1 MGFDMSIRKIA
12 FAAVVA
18 AVYAA
23 LTMALAPLSY
33 GPVQFRI
40 SEVLCILPFFFPFT
54 TWGLFVGCV
63 IANLLSA
70 YGALDI
76 VFGSLATLA
85 AAVCTM
91 AVGHMDREKTAPKI
105 LACLPPVV
113 FNGVIVGALI
123 AYYQTTAAS
132 GIFWTSFLVNS
143 LWVGFGELVILFA
156 LGLPAL
162 LLLPKSSFFR
172 SLNALYTRE

>member
-1 MGFDMSIRKIA
+1 MGLDMSIRKIA

-76 VFGSLATLA
+76 IFGSLATLA

-91 AVGHMDREKTAPKI
+91 AVGHMDRQKTVSKV
-105 LACLPPVV
+105 LACLPPVI

-123 AYYQTTAAS
+123 AYYQTTTSSGSFLAGISREQPLGRLRGARCALCPWAS
-132 GIFWTSFLVNS
+132 GASSAAEILV
-143 LWVGFGELVILFA
+143 F
-156 LGLPAL
+156 
-162 LLLPKSSFFR
+162 
-172 SLNALYTRE
+172 